1 MIFSPKV
8 MLVYFVSISNC
19 QGVVRHISDN
29 KKIVVYKLFISY
41 TVYKFYLMSNID
53 FPCNLLCKTL
63 IKEIIMF
70 LQSHKKRKYCN
81 KAFHF
86 LSLFED

>member
-1 MIFSPKV
+1 
-8 MLVYFVSISNC
+8 
-19 QGVVRHISDN
+19 
-29 KKIVVYKLFISY
+29 
-41 TVYKFYLMSNID
+41 MSNID

-81 KAFHF
+81 KAFYF

>member
-1 MIFSPKV
+1 
-8 MLVYFVSISNC
+8 
-19 QGVVRHISDN
+19 
-29 KKIVVYKLFISY
+29 
-41 TVYKFYLMSNID
+41 MSNID

-70 LQSHKKRKYCN
+70 LHSHKKRKYCN

-86 LSLFED
+86 LSLFEDWSEDINIQLNIAYNFDLTTRNLIKKSSF